1 MATNKNIKINLDYS
15 NFSGGISECQRKM
28 QVLNQEFKMQQSAL
42 GNNAS
47 EVDKL
52 TLEQSKLVQQ
62 INLQTQAVEQARIK
76 FEALANSEG
85 ATSAQI
91 DRAHIAYMKQIT
103 ALNDTTNQLEEVNN
117 KLEETADEENNASQS
132 IDQMASNITSAVS
145 VCSGFVA
152 VISQVKDA
160 IVEAA
165 RASSE
170 WADELVTT
178 ANQIGT
184 STETLQEWAYAANF
198 TDTSISTM
206 ESSLSKLTR
215 QMGEAQNGSTSAQQA
230 FQNLGVSVTNADGT
244 LRSAESVF
252 YDVIDALGEIPNKAE
267 QDAAAMNIFGKSAQE
282 LAGVIDAGSE
292 GLNRY
297 AKEAQSL
304 GLVLSGDQIE
314 SLNQMQDAFDQFDS
328 VMQASSN
335 RIQAAFAP
343 ALTIVTNALS
353 NMNPA
358 MIDVIN
364 ITGKAFGVFGQMVP
378 TLSHLATVTNTLRV
392 AKTATAVA
400 TGFEATSEIG
410 LGMAAQFANLSLGP
424 QIMIIGALALA
435 AYGLVEVIKAL
446 IEAYVEYKVRAD
458 AAADSTKKFADA
470 ASGTE
475 TSEDSKS
482 SSGKKH
488 FALGGRVTN
497 GGQVWVGEQGAELV
511 DLPAG
516 SYVHNTTE
524 VQNVANR
531 NSTTTINVYVDHIS
545 ELSDLVRISQQAQQ
559 RSRMGANA

>member
-15 NFSGGISECQRKM
+15 KFSGGISECQRKM

-62 INLQTQAVEQARIK
+62 INLQMQAVEQAQIK

-91 DRAHIAYMKQIT
+91 DRAHIAYMKQIA

-117 KLEETADEENNASQS
+117 KLEETANEENNASQS
-132 IDQMASNITSAVS
+132 IDQMASNITTAVS

-215 QMGEAQNGSTSAQQA
+215 QMSEAQNGSTSAQQA

-267 QDAAAMNIFGKSAQE
+267 QDAAAMDIFGKSAQE

-292 GLNRY
+292 GLRSY
-297 AKEAQSL
+297 AQEAQNL
-304 GLVLSGDQIE
+304 GVVLSGDQIE

-335 RIQAAFAP
+335 RIQAGFAP
-343 ALTIVTNALS
+343 AITIVTNALS

-358 MIDVIN
+358 MVDVIN

-378 TLSHLATVTNTLRV
+378 TLSNLATATNTLRI
-392 AKTATAVA
+392 AKAATAA
-400 TGFEATSEIG
+400 TTGFEASAEIG

-446 IEAYVEYKVRAD
+446 IEAYAEYKVRAD

-488 FALGGRVTN
+488 FALGGRVSR

-511 DLPAG
+511 DLPVG

-524 VQNVANR
+524 VQNVAR
-531 NSTTTINVYVDHIS
+531 SESLIMNVYVDHIS
-545 ELSDLVRISQQAQQ
+545 ELDDLIRIKNQAQQ